1 MNPNNLNLVMQLLK
15 SGNPQQMILNMMN
28 PQQRQIAQA
37 FLSNPNREQA
47 LQQLKKD
54 YNVSDEQINSL
65 KNALG
70 K

>member
-1 MNPNNLNLVMQLLK
+1 MNPNSLNLIMQLLK